1 MKVFHAGGMEQK
13 KQYQGGRHMA
23 KWFVTAKKADF
34 NQIAADFGIDPVT
47 ARLIRNRDVIGTEN
61 IRQYLRGELRD
72 LHDPRLL
79 KDMDLAVEILR
90 KKIAEQAGIRI
101 LGDYDAD
108 GICATYILYR
118 GLTACG
124 AEADTVIPHRI
135 RDGYGINE
143 ALIREASEEGRDT
156 IITCDNGVAAAEQI
170 ALANALG
177 LTVIVTDHHEVPYE
191 ELEDGSRR
199 FLLPPAAA
207 VVNPKQPDCRYPY
220 KGICGAAVAYKLVS
234 CLAESMEISDREEWL
249 EELVEIAAFATVCD
263 VMELREENR
272 ILVRYGL
279 EKMKQSKNLGLRA
292 LMAACQVDP
301 QNLKAYQIGFVL
313 GPCINATGRLDTAQ
327 RALTL
332 FGSRSWEEAF
342 ETATQLKTLN
352 EQRKDLTQQG
362 LEAAIERIESSSW
375 KEDRVLVVYLPELH
389 ESLAGIIA
397 GRLRERYWKP
407 VFVLTNGEE
416 GVKGSGRSIDSY
428 HMYDEMTLCNELFT
442 KYGGHKMA
450 AGLSMKE
457 EDVDRFREKLN
468 QCCRLTPDDLVEKL
482 SIDVAMPISYL
493 TEKLVEELELLEPFG
508 TGNQKPVFAQKDVH
522 IISGRIFGKNRNVG
536 KYRVTDGHAEYEMV
550 YFGDLQAFGR
560 FLEEKAG
567 KNTVERLYHGE
578 RVDIALSIAY
588 YPEINTYRGNTSLQI
603 RMTHYSD

>member
-1 MKVFHAGGMEQK
+1 MLGVLEQK
-13 KQYQGGRHMA
+13 KQFQRGGHMA

-34 NQIAADFGIDPVT
+34 NQIAAEFGIDPVT

-61 IRQYLRGELRD
+61 IRQYLRGEIRD

-170 ALANALG
+170 ALANTLG

-207 VVNPKQPDCRYPY
+207 VVNPKQPDCGYPY
-220 KGICGAAVAYKLVS
+220 KGICGAVVAYKLVS
-234 CLAESMEISDREEWL
+234 CLAESMEIQGREEWL

-301 QNLKAYQIGFVL
+301 QKLKAYQIGFVL

-332 FGSRSWEEAF
+332 FGSRSWEEAL

-352 EQRKDLTQQG
+352 EQRKDLTLQG

-375 KEDRVLVVYLPELH
+375 KDDRVLVVYLPELH

-428 HMYDEMTLCNELFT
+428 HMYDEMTLCKELFT

-468 QCCRLTPDDLVEKL
+468 QCCRLTPDDLEEKL

-522 IISGRIFGKNRNVG
+522 IISGKIFGKNRNVG
-536 KYRVTDGHAEYEMV
+536 KYRITDGLAEYEMV

-588 YPEINTYRGNTSLQI
+588 YPEINTYRGNSSLQI
-603 RMTHYSD
+603 RMTHYSA

>member
-1 MKVFHAGGMEQK
+1 
-13 KQYQGGRHMA
+13 MA

-34 NQIAADFGIDPVT
+34 NQIAAEFGIDPVT

-61 IRQYLRGELRD
+61 IRQYLRGEIRD

-170 ALANALG
+170 ALANTLG

-207 VVNPKQPDCRYPY
+207 VVNPKQPDCGYPY
-220 KGICGAAVAYKLVS
+220 KGICGAVVAYKLVS
-234 CLAESMEISDREEWL
+234 CLAESMEIQGREEWL

-301 QNLKAYQIGFVL
+301 QKLKAYQIGFVL

-332 FGSRSWEEAF
+332 FGSRSWEEAL

-352 EQRKDLTQQG
+352 EQRKDLTLQG

-375 KEDRVLVVYLPELH
+375 KDDRVLVVYLPELH

-428 HMYDEMTLCNELFT
+428 HMYDEMTLCKELFT

-468 QCCRLTPDDLVEKL
+468 QCCRLTPDDLEEKL

-522 IISGRIFGKNRNVG
+522 IISGKIFGKNRNVG
-536 KYRVTDGHAEYEMV
+536 KYRITDGLAEYEMV

-588 YPEINTYRGNTSLQI
+588 YPEINTYRGNSSLQI
-603 RMTHYSD
+603 RMTHYSA